1 VQLSKHLGATVIT
14 TASANNHAYVS
25 SLGADR
31 VIDYNTED
39 CDVVFDTV
47 GDAVR
52 PGCYAVLKPGGK
64 LIWIVP
70 APDGFQPS
78 RTDVDTLRPN
88 VTRDRAH

>member
-1 VQLSKHLGATVIT
+1 
-14 TASANNHAYVS
+14 
-25 SLGADR
+25 
-31 VIDYNTED
+31 
-39 CDVVFDTV
+39 VFDTV

-78 RTDVDTLRPN
+78 RTDVETLRPN